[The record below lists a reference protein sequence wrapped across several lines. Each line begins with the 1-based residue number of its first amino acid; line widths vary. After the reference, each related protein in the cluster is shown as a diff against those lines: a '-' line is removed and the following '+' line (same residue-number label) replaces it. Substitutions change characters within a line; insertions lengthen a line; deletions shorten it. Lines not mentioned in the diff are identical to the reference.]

1 MDTPIPFDWESTPIE
16 LKTNAARDS
25 GKSLGVVFKAEGSAY
40 AVYLTVTFNSA
51 PTYKIG
57 GCLNIEKGFDKA
69 LPTGGEMIWRFT
81 KTRTK
86 DGKIIVQMHCN
97 DEEMV
102 NFELSD
108 SACPYEDVGTTWKD
122 YWLLKAAKIRFR
134 QGDNANEHYRAYTG
148 ESNKILTICVSIL

>member
-102 NFELSD
+102 NVELSD
-108 SACPYEDVGTTWKD
+108 TVCPYKSVFGMTWRD
-122 YWLLKAAKIRFR
+122 RWLLKPDTMKFI
-134 QGDNANEHYRAYTG
+134 GDFTAIEVYRAYKTG
-148 ESNKILTICVSIL
+148 EILTMCLSIL